1 MLCAIDTHFRCRT
14 MHGPYNNVD
23 TEKDNS
29 RLEQLKRAT
38 PSALQ
43 MGYVTFKGG
52 VVLQMPDNDLANDW
66 IMPEGTGDGGGVNLV
81 DELVRSI
88 PRYTFPCYF
97 VLCKQT
103 GAERRVFLE
112 IGTVDTTR
120 PF

>member
-1 MLCAIDTHFRCRT
+1 

-66 IMPEGTGDGGGVNLV
+66 VMPEGTGDGGGVNLV

-88 PRYTFPCYF
+88 PRYIYLCYSRI
-97 VLCKQT
+97 CKQA
-103 GAERRVFLE
+103 GAERRMFLE
-112 IGTVDTTR
+112 IETVGTTR
-120 PF
+120 RF